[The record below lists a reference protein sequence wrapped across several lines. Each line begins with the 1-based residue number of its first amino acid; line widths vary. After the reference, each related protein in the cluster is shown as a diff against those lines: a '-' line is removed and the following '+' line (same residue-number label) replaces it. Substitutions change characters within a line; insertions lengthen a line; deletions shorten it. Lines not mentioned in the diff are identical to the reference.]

1 MTKNAPPAL
10 PAACIVGVVGAGA
23 MGSGIA
29 QVVAAAG
36 HEVRLFDNRP
46 GAAAQAVEGV
56 RSTFDRLAG
65 KGRMDADAAG
75 RAADRLAAVNALND
89 LEPCGLV
96 IEAIVEDLAAKRSL
110 FEALESV
117 VAPGAV
123 LATNTSSISITAL
136 AAGLRHPG
144 RVLGLHFFNPPPLMA
159 LVEVVSGL
167 ETDAAVAASLH
178 ATAAAWGKR
187 PVHARST
194 PGFIVNRV
202 ARPFYA
208 EALRLLGEGAA
219 DVATLDAVMR
229 DAGGFRMGPFELMDM
244 IGHDVN
250 YAVTRSVFDAFHG
263 DPRFAPSLLQLEL
276 VQGGRLGRKS
286 GRGFYDHRPEA
297 PAPTPADVVAQ
308 SLAGSAWV
316 RSGPPLAEALAA
328 RLRERGVALRLE
340 ASHPGP
346 GTVAPFAG
354 TQAGALLVE
363 GDGST
368 ATEMAL
374 RLGHRHV
381 IVVDLVLDAAAATR
395 IAVSRA
401 AGCSDAAARSASA
414 LLQGAG
420 LHVNELKDLPALAV
434 LRTVAMLAN
443 EAADAVHQGVATA
456 AEVDRA
462 MRHGVN
468 YPLGPLAWAER
479 LGWARVVGAL
489 DRLAAFYGDG
499 RYRASPWLRLQAA
512 ADACAALP

>member
-1 MTKNAPPAL
+1 MSVPTAAAL
-10 PAACIVGVVGAGA
+10 PSACIVGVVGAGA

-29 QVVAAAG
+29 QVVAAA
-36 HEVRLFDNRP
+36 R
-46 GAAAQAVEGV
+46 AAE
-56 RSTFDRLAG
+56 RLAV
-65 KGRMDADAAG
+65 AG
-75 RAADRLAAVNALND
+75 ALAD

-96 IEAIVEDLAAKRSL
+96 IEAIVEDLAVKRSL
-110 FEALESV
+110 FETLEGI

-167 ETDAAVAASLH
+167 ETDPTVAAALH

-194 PGFIVNRV
+194 TGFIVNRV

-219 DVATLDAVMR
+219 DVAMLDAVMR
-229 DAGGFRMGPFELMDM
+229 EAGAFRMGPFELMDF

-250 YAVTRSVFDAFHG
+250 YAVTRSVFDAFYG

-316 RSGPPLAEALAA
+316 RSGEPLAQALAA
-328 RLRERGVALRLE
+328 RLRERGVALRRE
-340 ASHPGP
+340 APHPGSA
-346 GTVAPFAG
+346 TVVPFAG
-354 TQAGALLVE
+354 TDAGALLVE
-363 GDGST
+363 SDGAT
-368 ATEMAL
+368 AAEAAL

-381 IVVDLVLDAAAATR
+381 IVVDLVFDAAATTR

-401 AGCSDAAARSASA
+401 PGCSDAAARPAFA

-434 LRTVAMLAN
+434 LRTVAMLAK
-443 EAADAVHQGVATA
+443 EAAIAVHQGVCA
-456 AEVDRA
+456 ADEVDLA

-479 LGWARVVGAL
+479 LGCARIVGVL

-499 RYRASPWLRLQAA
+499 RYRASPWLRMRAA
-512 ADACAALP
+512 AVACAALP